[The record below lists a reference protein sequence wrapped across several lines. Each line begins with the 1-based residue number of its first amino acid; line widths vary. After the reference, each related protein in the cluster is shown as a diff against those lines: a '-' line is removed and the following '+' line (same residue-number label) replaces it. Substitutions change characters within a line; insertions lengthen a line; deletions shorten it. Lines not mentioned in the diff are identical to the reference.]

1 LGHSQGRNYTFGHLI
16 LAFTRC
22 CNIYGCSRLLFTY
35 ILPEGKGETLFPGE
49 IMGGRLTDTLFSS
62 TNPIHLSILFA
73 GEIRELVGGNQTG
86 SVLFCFL
93 RLSRD
98 LEEMTSCAR
107 GFFLLLLK
115 TVISIPRAS
124 VQLPRRR
131 CRLIFFSLFRLTSIE
146 DYRVGGVVV

>member
-49 IMGGRLTDTLFSS
+49 IMGGRLTDTSFSS
-62 TNPIHLSILFA
+62 TNSTHLSILFA
-73 GEIRELVGGNQTG
+73 GAIRELVGENQTG

-93 RLSRD
+93 RLSRN
-98 LEEMTSCAR
+98 LEMTSCVR
-107 GFFLLLLK
+107 GGFFFIALK
-115 TVISIPRAS
+115 DRYIYTTGFGATAS
-124 VQLPRRR
+124 
-131 CRLIFFSLFRLTSIE
+131 
-146 DYRVGGVVV
+146 